1 GGASYDSTT
10 GAVSSPTYVTT
21 KTDGTTVNANNVG
34 DALTNLNNEV
44 VKPITFAG
52 NSGSVDRKLGET
64 LNITGG
70 LTASGSNSNVKT
82 VISGNT
88 VDIQLADAPVFAGK
102 LTANGLDANS
112 EKVTNVGAGTAAT
125 DAVNKGQLDA

>member
-1 GGASYDSTT
+1 MA
-10 GAVSSPTYVTT
+10 APP
-21 KTDGTTVNANNVG
+21 ANNVG

-52 NSGSVDRKLGET
+52 NSGTVDRKLGET

-70 LTASGSNSNVKT
+70 LTGAGSNSNIKT
-82 VISGNT
+82 VITGNT

-102 LTANGLDANS
+102 VTANGLDANGN
-112 EKVTNVGAGTAAT
+112 KVENVADGTVAS
-125 DAVNKGQLDA
+125 DAVNKGQLDAANHSTAGPKQLTT